1 MTVPFDIRTWA
12 LSIMLG
18 GIANLPGVWAGN
30 PVMEDIPPVA
40 LAAYIVAA
48 GDVNE
53 VRRAV
58 NPDAP
63 SCNLDWRWVAAVSKV
78 ESNHGRHGG
87 ATLDRWGNLTLPIES
102 FDPDTGQ
109 YVGAKGAAQ
118 FMDDTR
124 AYYEATY
131 DLDANGD
138 GVEDVVGNVWD
149 SSRAAALL
157 LCDNGVDRDPV
168 DALGQ
173 YNGGGDW
180 TRYPQSQRYVAS
192 VQAYHA
198 LLPEF
203 DARTLAPPE
212 RDRTLAGFIA
222 GPLERWWQFA
232 IIGPYLKV
240 RNIDN
245 GRYRA
250 QWEKWDGRLF
260 GPGSGVRDQLAAEA
274 QASPVGQRI
283 ADTARSW
290 VGRDFNPGVGE
301 QCAFFV
307 RHVLDEAGV
316 TLTPEVTRETLDGWW
331 TGIGIANSFGA
342 DQGKVIRSIDEL
354 LPGDIVM
361 YADTYGS
368 WPEGSITHVG
378 IYVGDGQI
386 VDRPTRSAPVKQ
398 RDVRTFPKFAGAVRL

>member
-1 MTVPFDIRTWA
+1 MPVPTGIRAWA
-12 LSIMLG
+12 FSLMAG
-18 GIANLPGVWAGN
+18 GAANLPGVWAGN

-48 GDVNE
+48 ADVNE

-58 NPDAP
+58 DPAAP
-63 SCNLDWRWVAAVSKV
+63 SCAFDWRWGAAVAKV
-78 ESNHGRHGG
+78 ESDHGRFGG
-87 ATLDRWGNLTLPIES
+87 ATLDAHGNLTRPIES
-102 FDPDTGQ
+102 LDPDTGQ
-109 YVGAKGAAQ
+109 YVGAKGAQQ

-124 AYYEATY
+124 RYYEDKY

-138 GVEDVVGNVWD
+138 GVEDVVGNVFD
-149 SSRAAALL
+149 GARAAALL
-157 LCDNGVDRDPV
+157 LCDNGIDSDPV
-168 DALGQ
+168 DALGR
-173 YNGGGDW
+173 YNGGNNW
-180 TRYPQSQRYVAS
+180 ASKRQSREYVDR
-192 VQAYHA
+192 VQAYHS

-203 DARTLAPPE
+203 DARTLETPE

-240 RNIDN
+240 RDIDN

-260 GPGSGVRDQLAAEA
+260 GAGAGVRDQIVADEKAG
-274 QASPVGQRI
+274 PVGQRV
-283 ADTARSW
+283 AETARSW
-290 VGRDFNPGVGE
+290 VGRDFNAGVPA

-307 RHVLDEAGV
+307 RQVLAEAGV
-316 TLTPEVTRETLDGWW
+316 TLTPNVTEHTLDGWW
-331 TGIGIANSFGA
+331 TGVGIANSFGS
-342 DQGKVIRSIDEL
+342 DQGKVIRNIDDL

-361 YADTYGS
+361 YADTYGD

-378 IYVGDGQI
+378 IYVGDGEI
-386 VDRPTRSAPVKQ
+386 VDRPTASAPVKQ